1 MRHIEF
7 KKRPRGLR
15 KCAAWALST
24 ALLSMT
30 WAQAQADQTTLRWVG
45 CGISKKSYVTA
56 LAKAYEERTGIKVD
70 LQGGGATKGIRDVA
84 AIEADVGGSC
94 RRKLQGASV
103 ESAAKLVPVAWDALA
118 VITHKDN
125 PVDNISVAQ
134 LQDMMRGEIDNWSEL
149 GGPDAD
155 IELFVREGKIS
166 GVGHAL
172 RAVLFNDPEL
182 EFGAADQRFASSG
195 PLEKAVTAAPHSVG
209 ITGVSS
215 ARKRDVKILQLEG
228 KEPSYENVRSGDYLL
243 YRPLYLVHN
252 TDSPRSDEIKRFIQ
266 FAYSKEG
273 MDIISANGTVPYLE
287 AMHLLRKSR
296 NEIFKARGN
305 SDFLAQTQGR
315 D

>member
-1 MRHIEF
+1 MHHTEI
-7 KKRPRGLR
+7 KKRPRRLN
-15 KCAAWALST
+15 KAAAWALTT
-24 ALLSMT
+24 ALLSMA
-30 WAQAQADQTTLRWVG
+30 WAQAQAEQATLRWVG

-56 LAKAYEERTGIKVD
+56 LAKAYEERTGVKID
-70 LQGGGATKGIRDVA
+70 LQGGGATKGIREVA

-94 RRKLQGASV
+94 RRKLRGASE
-103 ESAAKLVPVAWDALA
+103 ESAAELVPVAWDALVA
-118 VITHKDN
+118 ITHSDN
-125 PVDNISVAQ
+125 PVEDISVAQ
-134 LQDMMRGEIDNWSEL
+134 LQGVMLGEIDNWSEL
-149 GGPDAD
+149 GGPDAE
-155 IELFVREGKIS
+155 IELYVREGKIS

-172 RAVLFNDPEL
+172 RKVLFNDPEL
-182 EFGAADQRFASSG
+182 EFDTADQRFPSSG
-195 PLEKAVTAAPHSVG
+195 PLEKAVAASPHSIGVTG
-209 ITGVSS
+209 ISS
-215 ARKRDVKILQLEG
+215 ARKRDVKILRLEG
-228 KEPSYENVRSGDYLL
+228 KEPNYENVRSGDYLL

-252 TDSPRSDEIKRFIQ
+252 KQSPKSEEIKKFIQ